1 MSVTRKKLRME
12 GKRYT
17 KMVTVE
23 KPGFEITRRY
33 YRMLVWRDRH
43 ELPGG
48 LFDIERCE
56 LKPLV
61 YSG

>member
-1 MSVTRKKLRME
+1 MSVTRKKLPIE

-17 KMVTVE
+17 KMATVE

-33 YRMLVWRDRH
+33 HRMLVRRDRR